1 MKASDVV
8 PCPIVNCKL
17 HRIPDI
23 LACCVAVQSD
33 FFDFSQ
39 NIIEATET
47 LKLEIVFLFL
57 VLTAIAGGEKRRWLA
72 AVT

>member
-1 MKASDVV
+1 MKASEVV

-17 HRIPDI
+17 HRILDI
-23 LACCVAVQSD
+23 LGCCVAVQSD

-47 LKLEIVFLFL
+47 LTLEIVLLFQ
-57 VLTAIAGGEKRRWLA
+57 VQT
-72 AVT
+72 